1 MARGLRLAGLLAVV
15 GLIVVSASTAFGS
28 PSMVAIGAT
37 PRVPSNAKAL
47 GAVSSSASVSGE
59 IVLKPR
65 NNAALARFISE
76 VTDKSS
82 PMFHQYLAPG
92 AFATRF
98 GPTQAT
104 TNAVRSQ
111 LKADGLRVN
120 SVSTD
125 GLFMRF
131 TGTASKVESAFR
143 TGLSSYRLANGT
155 MGRATTSAPALPST
169 VSGSVAAVL
178 GLTDLAREQPGV
190 IHRPASPRRTF
201 QAARAASFPHPPGSP
216 TACSDASAAATA
228 FGGLTTDQIGDAY
241 GAFGLYK
248 RGDFGAGQ
256 RIAIYELEPF
266 ARSDVRT
273 FDTCFFGAT
282 AAASM
287 LSRLHVIPVDGG
299 QPAGSGSG
307 EAILDVENVSALAP
321 GASIDVYEGTSP
333 GANGLDYDPVD
344 PYVQIVDNDRDQV
357 VSTSWGL
364 CEQAIQAGQPGLQQA
379 ENLLFE
385 QAAAQGQ
392 TVFDAAGDNGSDDC
406 NTDETSTPVAGQNPV
421 SVDDPTSQPYVV
433 AVGGTTIDDA
443 TQPPLEHVWNDGA
456 LFGAGGG
463 GISMSWTMPAW
474 QREARVPGLALPGS
488 ADYTNADSVEQSFGY
503 KPNFCQSYVPDTT
516 STTPCRLV
524 PDVSADADEF
534 TGADIVYQAAFGG
547 WGPTG
552 GTSSSAP
559 IWAAMLALVNA
570 SATCT
575 ANATTTGG
583 VGFASP
589 LLYAVG
595 SNPSADAASF
605 NDVTAGNNDIYGLDN
620 GLVYPATT
628 AYDLTTG
635 LGSPRLTGPGGTVG
649 LAYYLCSYGA
659 KLSRPVVSGLS
670 PASGSTA
677 GGETVHI
684 TGTGFE
690 SGGVPKVVSVQVGS
704 AVLPSSA
711 FTVNSATSI
720 TATLPPAR
728 DTVPPSAPAPQNGAG
743 PAEVLVLLKGGEASM
758 PSPKSIFQYVDTSA
772 TNAIP
777 SVTGVVP
784 VGDSE
789 SAPASVTI
797 MGSGFTG
804 ATRVTFGGVRATSF
818 TVHSHYRITATPPSY
833 SAATKCAPLPA
844 TGVYAGE
851 NATNDICQVQVRVAN
866 ANGTSATGHIRAP
879 LEGAINVDSLG
890 ALVAPPGCGCETIQ
904 APTEYDYVPTPT
916 ITSVST
922 TGPASLASENGTSVI
937 TVHGTGLNPLSIL
950 WADFGDPASADS
962 MDINYVYMTGTEM
975 QIVAAGEPVTVERTK
990 IPMSVK
996 TLAGQSL
1003 PINVTYAGIPN
1014 VTGVINT
1021 TNSTALD
1028 GVYGGPDTGRTP
1040 IEIDGQG
1047 FSGQVVAPIE
1057 FSDVA
1062 TPFSFGTQYTF
1073 TVEGDNK
1080 ITTQT
1085 VAQNPGVVDVE
1096 VCTVTGCSLNPPA
1109 DEFVL
1114 YPPGDPTVT
1123 SVAPKSGPAAGGT
1136 QVTIGGENL
1145 GCPINVFFGSVQAE
1159 NFAPSPTG
1167 LDCGS
1172 TTVLQATSPPGT
1184 VGTTVPVT
1192 VVTAES
1198 YYTGSGRSPTTANFT
1213 YK

>member
-1 MARGLRLAGLLAVV
+1 MARGLRLVGLLAVV

-65 NNAALARFISE
+65 NNAALARFIGE

-104 TNAVRSQ
+104 ADAVRSQ
-111 LKADGLRVN
+111 LKADGLQVDG
-120 SVSTD
+120 VSTD

-131 TGTASKVESAFR
+131 TGTASRVESAFH

-190 IHRPASPRRTF
+190 IHRPASPKRTF

-216 TACSDASAAATA
+216 TACSDATAAATE

-282 AAASM
+282 AAANM

-433 AVGGTTIDDA
+433 AVGRHDDRRRHAAAAGARLERRSAVRRRRRRDLDVVDDA
-443 TQPPLEHVWNDGA
+443 GVAASRRGCRGSRCPGA
-456 LFGAGGG
+456 
-463 GISMSWTMPAW
+463 P
-474 QREARVPGLALPGS
+474 
-488 ADYTNADSVEQSFGY
+488 
-503 KPNFCQSYVPDTT
+503 
-516 STTPCRLV
+516 TTPT
-524 PDVSADADEF
+524 PMA
-534 TGADIVYQAAFGG
+534 
-547 WGPTG
+547 
-552 GTSSSAP
+552 SSR
-559 IWAAMLALVNA
+559 A
-570 SATCT
+570 SATSQTSVSPTSLTRRPRLRAGWSRTCPRT
-575 ANATTTGG
+575 RTSSPERTSSIRRRSAAGARPAGPRPRRRSGRRCSRWSMRRRPARRTRRRRDG

-605 NDVTAGNNDIYGLDN
+605 NDVTAGNNDIYGVDN

-670 PASGSTA
+670 PSSGSTA

-684 TGTGFE
+684 TGAGFE
-690 SGGVPKVVSVQVGS
+690 SGGVPKVVAVQVGS

-728 DTVPPSAPAPQNGAG
+728 DTVPPSAPAPQDGAG

-784 VGDSE
+784 IGDSE
-789 SAPASVTI
+789 SAPGSVTI

-818 TVHSHYRITATPPSY
+818 TVHSHYRITATPPPY
-833 SAATKCAPLPA
+833 SSATKCVPLPT

-879 LEGAINVDSLG
+879 LEGAITVDSLG
-890 ALVAPPGCGCETIQ
+890 ALVGPPGCGCETIQ

-950 WADFGDPASADS
+950 WADFGDPASPDS

-975 QIVAAGEPVTVERTK
+975 QIVALGEPVTVGRLK
-990 IPMSVK
+990 VPMSVK

-1047 FSGQVVAPIE
+1047 FSGQVV
-1057 FSDVA
+1057 
-1062 TPFSFGTQYTF
+1062 GTDRVQRR
-1073 TVEGDNK
+1073 GDA
-1080 ITTQT
+1080 IL
-1085 VAQNPGVVDVE
+1085 VR
-1096 VCTVTGCSLNPPA
+1096 
-1109 DEFVL
+1109 
-1114 YPPGDPTVT
+1114 DPVH
-1123 SVAPKSGPAAGGT
+1123 VH
-1136 QVTIGGENL
+1136 
-1145 GCPINVFFGSVQAE
+1145 C
-1159 NFAPSPTG
+1159 
-1167 LDCGS
+1167 
-1172 TTVLQATSPPGT
+1172 
-1184 VGTTVPVT
+1184 
-1192 VVTAES
+1192 
-1198 YYTGSGRSPTTANFT
+1198 
-1213 YK
+1213 

>member
-1 MARGLRLAGLLAVV
+1 MAKGLRFLGLLVVV
-15 GLIVVSASTAFGS
+15 GLVVMSASNATGS

-37 PRVPSNAKAL
+37 PRVPANARAM
-47 GAVSSSASVSGE
+47 GAVSASTSVSGE
-59 IVLKPR
+59 VVLKPR
-65 NNAALARFISE
+65 NNSALTRFISE

-82 PMFHQYLAPG
+82 PMFHQYLQPG
-92 AFATRF
+92 AFASRF
-98 GPTQAT
+98 GPSSAT
-104 TNAVRSQ
+104 VNQVRSQ
-111 LKADGLRVN
+111 LQTDGLH
-120 SVSTD
+120 VSGVSSD

-131 TGTASKVESAFR
+131 SGTASRVESAFH
-143 TGLSSYRLANGT
+143 TGLASYRLADGT
-155 MGRATTSAPALPST
+155 MGRASTSAPALPST

-178 GLTDLAREQPGV
+178 GLTDLVREQPGV
-190 IHRPASPRRTF
+190 VHRPASAKRTF
-201 QAARAASFPHPPGSP
+201 RSAKSANFPHPAGSP
-216 TACSDASAAATA
+216 TACSDASEAAIAA
-228 FGGLTTDQIGDAY
+228 GGLTTDQIGNAY

-266 ARSDVRT
+266 ARSDVKV

-282 AAASM
+282 AATSM

-321 GASIDVYEGTSP
+321 GASIDVYEGVSP

-406 NTDETSTPVAGQNPV
+406 NTDETATPIAGQNPV

-443 TQPPLEHVWNDGA
+443 EQPPLEHVWNDGP

-463 GISMSWTMPAW
+463 GISMSWVMPAW
-474 QREARVPGLALPGS
+474 QREARVPGIAVPGS
-488 ADYTNADSVEQSFGY
+488 ADYTNADSIEQSFGY

-534 TGADIVYQAAFGG
+534 TGAVTVYQAAFGG
-547 WGPTG
+547 WGPSG

-559 IWAAMLALVNA
+559 IWAAMLALVNS
-570 SATCT
+570 SATCK
-575 ANATTTGG
+575 ANATTSNG
-583 VGFASP
+583 VGFADP

-595 SNPSADAASF
+595 SNPGADAASF

-635 LGSPRLTGPGGTVG
+635 LGSPRLTGPGGTAG

-670 PASGSTA
+670 PSSGSTA

-690 SGGVPKVVSVQVGS
+690 SGGVPKVASVQVGS

-728 DTVPPSAPAPQNGAG
+728 DTVPPTAPAPQDGAG
-743 PAEVLVLLKGGEASM
+743 PAEVLVVLKGGEASL
-758 PSPKSIFQYVDTSA
+758 PNPKSIFQYVDTSA
-772 TNAIP
+772 TNAVP

-784 VGDSE
+784 VGGSE
-789 SAPASVTI
+789 ATPGTVTI
-797 MGSGFTG
+797 LGSGFTG
-804 ATRVTFGGVRATSF
+804 ATRVTFGGVRTTSF
-818 TVHSHYRITATPPSY
+818 TVNSHYRITATVPSY
-833 SAATKCAPLPA
+833 SSNTKCSPLPT

-866 ANGTSATGHIRAP
+866 ANGTSATGHIRPPA
-879 LEGAINVDSLG
+879 EGAITVDSLG

-904 APTEYDYVPTPT
+904 APTEYDYAPTPT

-922 TGPASLASENGTSVI
+922 KGAANLASENGTSVI
-937 TVHGTGLNPLSIL
+937 TVHGTGLNPQTIL
-950 WADFGDPASADS
+950 WADFGDPSSADS

-975 QIVAAGEPVTVERTK
+975 QIVAAGEPVTVDRATV
-990 IPMSVK
+990 PMSVR
-996 TLAGQSL
+996 TLAGQSA

-1021 TNSTALD
+1021 TNSTTLG

-1040 IEIDGQG
+1040 IEIHGEG
-1047 FSGQVVAPIE
+1047 FSGQLIAPVV

-1062 TPFSFGTQYTF
+1062 TPFSEGSQYTF
-1073 TVEGDNK
+1073 TVDSNTEVS
-1080 ITTQT
+1080 TQT
-1085 VAQNPGVVDVE
+1085 VEQNPAVVDVE
-1096 VCTVTGCSLNPPA
+1096 LCTVTGCSLNPPA
-1109 DEFVL
+1109 DLFIL
-1114 YPPGDPTVT
+1114 YPPGDPKVT
-1123 SVAPKSGPAAGGT
+1123 SISPTSGPAAGGT
-1136 QVTIGGENL
+1136 NVDIDGENL
-1145 GCPINVFFGSVQAE
+1145 GCPVNVYFGNVEAE
-1159 NFAPSPTG
+1159 AFAPAATG

-1172 TTVLQATSPPGT
+1172 TNVLQATSPPGT
-1184 VGTTVPVT
+1184 AGTSVPVT
-1192 VVTAES
+1192 VTTAES
-1198 YYTGSGRSPTTANFT
+1198 YFTGPGRSATSASFT

>member
-1 MARGLRLAGLLAVV
+1 VAKGLRFLGLLVV
-15 GLIVVSASTAFGS
+15 GLLVMSASNATGS
-28 PSMVAIGAT
+28 PSIVAIGGT
-37 PRVPSNAKAL
+37 PRVPANARAL
-47 GAVSSSASVSGE
+47 GAVSASTSVSGE
-59 IVLKPR
+59 LVLKPR
-65 NNAALARFISE
+65 NNGALQRFISE

-82 PMFHQYLAPG
+82 SMFHQYLAPG
-92 AFATRF
+92 AFAARF
-98 GPTQAT
+98 GPTSAT
-104 TNAVRSQ
+104 IGAVRSQ
-111 LKADGLRVN
+111 LQNDGLH
-120 SVSTD
+120 VSSLSSD

-131 TGTASKVESAFR
+131 SGTASRVGNAFH
-143 TGLSSYRLANGT
+143 TGLASYRLANGT

-169 VSGSVAAVL
+169 VSGSVTAVL
-178 GLTDLAREQPGV
+178 GLTDLVHEQPGV
-190 IHRPASPRRTF
+190 IHRPTSATRTF
-201 QAARAASFPHPPGSP
+201 PAAKAASFPHPPGSP
-216 TACSDASAAATA
+216 TACSDASQAAIAN
-228 FGGLTTDQIGDAY
+228 GGLTADQIGDAY

-248 RGDFGAGQ
+248 TRDFGAGQ
-256 RIAIYELEPF
+256 HIAIYELEPF
-266 ARSDVRT
+266 ARSDVKT

-287 LSRLHVIPVDGG
+287 LGRLHVVPVEGG

-307 EAILDVENVSALAP
+307 EAILDVENISALAP
-321 GASIDVYEGTSP
+321 GATIDVYEGPSP
-333 GANGLDYDPVD
+333 TANGLDYDPVD
-344 PYVQIVDNDRDQV
+344 PYVKIVDNDRDQII
-357 VSTSWGL
+357 STSWGL

-379 ENLLFE
+379 ENYVFE

-392 TVFDAAGDNGSDDC
+392 SVFDAAGDNGSDDC

-421 SVDDPTSQPYVV
+421 SVDDPTAQPYVIG
-433 AVGGTTIDDA
+433 VGGTTIDDA

-474 QREARVPGLALPGS
+474 QRQAKVPGIALPGS
-488 ADYTNADSVEQSFGY
+488 ADYSNANSVEQSFGY

-534 TGADIVYQAAFGG
+534 TGAVTVYQAAFGG
-547 WGPTG
+547 WGPSG

-559 IWAAMLALVNA
+559 IWAAMLALVNS
-570 SATCT
+570 SATCK
-575 ANATTTGG
+575 ANATTSNG

-635 LGSPRLTGPGGTVG
+635 LGSPRLTGPGGTAG

-670 PASGSTA
+670 PSSGSTA

-728 DTVPPSAPAPQNGAG
+728 DTVPPTAPAPQDGAG
-743 PAEVLVLLKGGEASM
+743 PADVLVLLKGGEASM
-758 PSPKSIFQYVDTSA
+758 PNPKSIFQYVDTSA

-789 SAPASVTI
+789 SAPGPVTI
-797 MGSGFTG
+797 MGSGFSG

-818 TVHSHYRITATPPSY
+818 TVNSHYRITATPAPYAS
-833 SAATKCAPLPA
+833 STKCAPLPT

-866 ANGTSATGHIRAP
+866 ANGTSATGHIRPP
-879 LEGAINVDSLG
+879 LEGAIAVDSLG
-890 ALVAPPGCGCETIQ
+890 ALVAPPGCGCETLQ

-922 TGPASLASENGTSVI
+922 TGPASLASEAGTSVI
-937 TVHGTGLNPLSIL
+937 TIHGTGLGPLTIL

-975 QIVAAGEPVTVERTK
+975 QIVAAGEPVTVERAK
-990 IPMSVK
+990 VPMSVK
-996 TLAGQSL
+996 TLAGQSA
-1003 PINVTYAGIPN
+1003 PIDVTYAGIPN
-1014 VTGVINT
+1014 VTGVVNT
-1021 TNSTALD
+1021 TNSTSLD

-1062 TPFSFGTQYTF
+1062 TPFSFGTQYTY
-1073 TVEGDNK
+1073 TVNGDRQ

-1085 VAQNPGVVDVE
+1085 VAQNPAVVDVQ

-1109 DEFVL
+1109 DEFIL

-1123 SVAPKSGPAAGGT
+1123 SVKPASGPAAGGT

-1145 GCPINVFFGSVQAE
+1145 GCPINVFFGSAPAE
-1159 NFAPSPTG
+1159 NFAPTPTG

-1172 TTVLQATSPPGT
+1172 TTDLQAISPPGT
-1184 VGTTVPVT
+1184 SGASVPVT
-1192 VVTAES
+1192 VTTAES
-1198 YYTGSGRSPTTANFT
+1198 YFTGSGRSATSANFT